1 MLESGG
7 EMSLRDDHHTSSA
20 MKNDHSNSSLT
31 SLAEILTGWVS
42 ANMWNPFTCDDVFER
57 LVHQVVDAGCI
68 VLSPNKRLDA
78 ESTYILQK
86 EAAEEKI
93 NNFVSFI
100 VIHL

>member
-1 MLESGG
+1 
-7 EMSLRDDHHTSSA
+7 MSLRDDHHTSSA

-31 SLAEILTGWVS
+31 SLAERSAVLKNILTGWVS